1 MLDQSKR
8 TILRVHLQIYQMLLQ
23 HQAIE
28 IIALFKE
35 QHILISA
42 ILDKTLS
49 PSQNFP
55 IRRNLKRALTVNS
68 CDPFPH
74 PALQCT

>member
-1 MLDQSKR
+1 
-8 TILRVHLQIYQMLLQ
+8 MLLQ

-28 IIALFKE
+28 MIALFKE

-42 ILDKTLS
+42 IQDKTLS

-74 PALQCT
+74 PALQFTCSMLYVMFVKNGICFPTF